1 MEDNSRYLCAET
13 AEDRKRFVAAV
24 VKNKVSDISALSLYI
39 TIIILSCLP
48 QYPNGGIQTPIMP
61 VRTVP
66 LDIDPRN
73 RGVSVLVCHMP
84 PFMIEVLFSFH
95 SIAPFISY

>member
-24 VKNKVSDISALSLYI
+24 IKNKVGNIQFYRFARLTTSSLVH
-39 TIIILSCLP
+39 

-66 LDIDPRN
+66 LGIDPRN
-73 RGVSVLVCHMP
+73 RGVSVLVSQQQCTA
-84 PFMIEVLFSFH
+84 IQYNLFFLSFT
-95 SIAPFISY
+95 SYI